1 MHDRRIDGVTHTF
14 GNAGTLFMNAMTWY
28 DHETGSI
35 WSQPWGRAIQ
45 GTYKGVELD
54 LLPSQITTWSNW
66 KSEHPNTL
74 VMINEVERLGNHR
87 QGFGEDFVI
96 GLILAGKAKA
106 FHFTD
111 AKAAGVINDR
121 VAEIPVVIWAGDV
134 DYYAYIREVND
145 QVLTFSN
152 EGDYLVDNETESKWD
167 VVRGLAVEGPLKGAS
182 MQPVPSLSSFDWA
195 FKDFYPSAEFYTP

>member
-1 MHDRRIDGVTHTF
+1 
-14 GNAGTLFMNAMTWY
+14 MNAMTWY

-96 GLILAGKAKA
+96 GLILAGEAKA
-106 FHFTD
+106 FYFKD

-145 QVLTFSN
+145 QVLTFST

-195 FKDFYPSAEFYTP
+195 FKDFYPGAEFYTP